1 MAKTI
6 RGMNENKVEAEILNK
21 KKKIYSFLT
30 ILFLGITIVYFMQMV
45 FKISSGVNVPY
56 DEFTR
61 FGYTYIFLFGF
72 PYVIFRYL
80 AQKSNTKY
88 QILASGLQGED
99 RLLND
104 LIRLNDKYLVMEN
117 IQMNVNG
124 QRMEMD
130 ALVVSPYGLSLIE
143 CKNHLGDIQGNDQD
157 IEWVQKKLG
166 RGGTYYS
173 KSFKNPFKQIGR
185 TSWILK
191 KVLRECN
198 MNQIPMDTL
207 VYFPACSSMN
217 SDSDRVYTNAR
228 DLLNQISKKQKV
240 VMSLDECQKLVKT
253 ILSHKVN

>member
-6 RGMNENKVEAEILNK
+6 RGMNENRAKAEILNK

-30 ILFLGITIVYFMQMV
+30 ILFLGITIVYFMQM
-45 FKISSGVNVPY
+45 FFRISSGVMVPY

-61 FGYTYIFLFGF
+61 FGYTYIFLFGC
-72 PYVIFRYL
+72 PCAIFRYL
-80 AQKSNTKY
+80 AQKSNAKY

-99 RLLND
+99 RLLNT
-104 LIRLNDKYLVMEN
+104 LICLNDKYLVMEN

-143 CKNHLGDIQGNDQD
+143 CKNHLGDIRGNEQD
-157 IEWVQKKLG
+157 IEWVQNKLG
-166 RGGTYYS
+166 RGGSYYS
-173 KSFKNPFKQIGR
+173 KLFKNPFKQIAR
-185 TSWILK
+185 TSGILK

-198 MNQIPMDTL
+198 MTRIPIDTL
-207 VYFPACSSMN
+207 VYFPACTSMN
-217 SDSDRVYTNAR
+217 SDSDRVYINAK

-240 VMSLDECQKLVKT
+240 VMRLDECQKLVKT
-253 ILSHKVN
+253 ILSYKTN